1 MHHINGIQLQIS
13 YLLTKKQSSD
23 YTISWSLETMSWQI
37 TASSRRLVTYD
48 LFTIVDKLNHKNRE
62 NNIRSHVKQGL
73 TCAIIGNINT
83 IKAKDN
89 IRRLKASR
97 FRSSW
102 LNPSYTNP
110 LLVRFH
116 SHCLAEIRIFHF
128 LPFYTKYRE
137 TCKIKLAN
145 HIQLDPEEHRCK
157 RTTHYIV
164 KCTIWKTMKMIPIII
179 DMKRI
184 PTHEKNDN
192 QAKKNNQSMS
202 LKG

>member
-1 MHHINGIQLQIS
+1 L
-13 YLLTKKQSSD
+13 
-23 YTISWSLETMSWQI
+23 
-37 TASSRRLVTYD
+37 
-48 LFTIVDKLNHKNRE
+48 
-62 NNIRSHVKQGL
+62 
-73 TCAIIGNINT
+73 
-83 IKAKDN
+83 
-89 IRRLKASR
+89 
-97 FRSSW
+97 
-102 LNPSYTNP
+102 YTNT

-192 QAKKNNQSMS
+192 QAKKNNQSM
-202 LKG
+202 